1 MDERQRI
8 IQLRKELHEHNYKY
22 YVLNSPDISDFEF
35 DTLMHELQDLEAR
48 HPDMAD
54 PNSPSQRVGS
64 DLNQEFTQVEHKYP
78 MLSLANTYNQQDVRE
93 WYESVKRG
101 LGGDDFEVCCEM
113 KYDGLSISLTYV
125 DGKLVRGV
133 TRGDG
138 VRGDDVTANV
148 KTIRCIPLV
157 LPGTGYPHEFE
168 IRGEILMPWKVFE
181 RLNAEREAAEE
192 PLFANPRNA
201 ASGTLKSQ
209 NSRLVASRQL
219 DSYLYYLLGEEL
231 PSDGHYENLQAAAS
245 WGFKISQGM
254 KKVNTLEDIYA
265 YIDYWDSERKN
276 LPVAT
281 DGIVLKVNSL
291 RQQRQLGFTAKSPR
305 WAIAYKFKAERA
317 LTRLDRVTYQVGRTG
332 AVTPVA
338 NMEPVQLAGTTV
350 RRATLNNEDFI
361 RSFDLHLGDYV
372 YVEKGGE
379 IIPKIVGVDISRRP
393 ADAQPVTFIT
403 HCPECGAELV
413 RYEGEAAHYCPN
425 DTACP
430 PQIKG
435 RIEHFIA
442 RKAMNI
448 DSLGPET
455 VDEYY
460 RRGLIHNIAD
470 LYDIRIEDISAG
482 SAKLRSAQKIVKAI
496 EESKNVPFERVV
508 FALGI
513 RFVGETSARL
523 IARHF
528 GDIDSLMGASLQQ
541 LLEIEGIG
549 EVMAGSVMGYFANDT
564 NRAIVERLRGYGLQ
578 MQTATVEGDGSSDIL
593 AGKSIVISGVFTHH
607 SRDEYKALIE
617 RNGGKN
623 VGSISGKTSFI
634 LAGDNMGP
642 SKLQKAE
649 KLGVAIVD
657 EDTFLKMISEADTTE
672 TATTE
677 ASAQQAEAPAPQAES
692 APTQQAEAPAQQT
705 ENTPMP
711 KKNGGEQLLLFED

>member
-1 MDERQRI
+1 MNEKDRI
-8 IQLRKELHEHNYKY
+8 LYLRKTLHEHNYKY
-22 YVLNSPDISDFEF
+22 YVLNQPDISDQEF
-35 DTLMHELQDLEAR
+35 DFLMHELQDLEAR
-48 HPDMAD
+48 HPELYDA
-54 PNSPSQRVGS
+54 NSPTLRVGS
-64 DLNQEFTQVEHKYP
+64 DLNQNFTQVAHKYP
-78 MLSLANTYNQQDVRE
+78 MLSLANTYNEQDVAD
-93 WYESVKRG
+93 WYDSVRRG
-101 LGGDDFEVCCEM
+101 LDGEDFEVCCEM

-138 VRGDDVTANV
+138 VHGDDVTANV
-148 KTIRCIPLV
+148 RTIRCIPLV
-157 LPGTGYPHEFE
+157 LKEGSGYPHEFE

-219 DSYLYYLLGEEL
+219 DSYLYYLLGDTL
-231 PSDGHYENLQAAAS
+231 PSDGHYENLQTAAL

-254 KKVNTLEDIYA
+254 KKVKTLQEIYD
-265 YIDYWDSERKN
+265 YINYWDTERKN

-291 RQQRQLGFTAKSPR
+291 RQQRSLGYTAKSPR

-317 LTRLDRVTYQVGRTG
+317 CTRLNEVSYQVGRTG

-338 NMEPVQLAGTTV
+338 NMDAVQLAGTV
-350 RRATLNNEDFI
+350 VKRATLNNEDFI
-361 RSFDLHLGDYV
+361 RNFDLHIGDYV

-379 IIPKIVGVDISRRP
+379 IIPKIVGVDIDRRP
-393 ADAQPVTFIT
+393 EDAQPVKFIDK
-403 HCPECGAELV
+403 CPECGTPLV

-425 DTACP
+425 DTGCP

-442 RKAMNI
+442 RRAMNI

-460 RRGLIHNIAD
+460 RRGLVHNIAD
-470 LYDIRIEDISAG
+470 LYTIKVQDING
-482 SAKLRSAQKIVKAI
+482 SGNRERSARKIVDGIAA
-496 EESKNVPFERVV
+496 SKQVPFERVV

-523 IARHF
+523 LARHF
-528 GDIDSLMGASLQQ
+528 KTMDALQNASMQQ
-541 LLEIEGIG
+541 LMEVEGVG
-549 EVMAGSVMGYFANDT
+549 EVIAKSVIAYFHNPVNQD
-564 NRAIVERLRGYGLQ
+564 IVERLRSYGLQ
-578 MQTATVEGDGSSDIL
+578 MQLSEEQITGASNKL
-593 AGKSIVISGVFTHH
+593 AGKSIVISGVFAKH

-617 RNGGKN
+617 QHGGKN

-649 KLGVAIVD
+649 KLGIPLVNEDDFLDMIEGDVVA
-657 EDTFLKMISEADTTE
+657 A
-672 TATTE
+672 
-677 ASAQQAEAPAPQAES
+677 
-692 APTQQAEAPAQQT
+692 T
-705 ENTPMP
+705 ENEAAAEDVAAPIQEEKP
-711 KKNGGEQLLLFED
+711 RADANGQLSLF